1 MTDREMSTE
10 RKSSHLQLYDP
21 EKGLKGIAVAEAA
34 EKHWARAKDAAKLCE
49 AIEQKINAQAD
60 YVVWRDGVV
69 EPSQKTGGP
78 GRGKRVSELRP
89 HNLPDADPGKRVIHR
104 WRKKLCL
111 KNEDGRTVKDAAK
124 VARTVKDVVKITE
137 ALIDAQ
143 HRCVRICEQ
152 ENANTIRGT
161 EGTGEFER
169 YTPAK
174 YIEAARMV
182 LGTIDLDPATSEL
195 AQETVKA
202 EDFYVEEEDGL
213 DKEWIGRVWLNPPY
227 HRELAPKFIKKLVQ
241 EYTAGRTTTAIL
253 LTNNCTDTEWFDVAI
268 RAAASA
274 CFTNGRIKF
283 TTPKGKEVLPTQGQ
297 AFLYFGDNA
306 QRFEDVFCVIGFC
319 VRPSRQYEKITTIE
333 AAAQ

>member
-10 RKSSHLQLYDP
+10 HKSSQIQLYDP
-21 EKGLKGIAVAEAA
+21 EKGLKSIAVAEAA
-34 EKHWARAKDAAKLCE
+34 ENHYARAKDRENLLKAVREKLKAIREFVLWWDAQEKAQGARE
-49 AIEQKINAQAD
+49 AGTNRGATPSQNGDSVKAG
-60 YVVWRDGVV
+60 RDGMP
-69 EPSQKTGGP
+69 ERFTI
-78 GRGKRVSELRP
+78 E
-89 HNLPDADPGKRVIHR
+89 R
-104 WRKKLCL
+104 WRKRTKEEAAFLQAL
-111 KNEDGRTVKDAAK
+111 EDA
-124 VARTVKDVVKITE
+124 E
-137 ALIDAQ
+137 
-143 HRCVRICEQ
+143 HRCARICEL
-152 ENANTIRGT
+152 EKAGTIRGT

-182 LGTIDLDPATSEL
+182 LGTIDIDPATSEL
-195 AQETVKA
+195 AQQTVNA
-202 EDFYVEEEDGL
+202 EDFFIEQEDGL
-213 DKEWIGRVWLNPPY
+213 SKEWIGRVWLNPPY
-227 HRELAPKFIKKLVQ
+227 HRELAPKFIKKLVR
-241 EYTAGRTTTAIL
+241 EYTAGRTTAAIL